1 MTTQLLLLV
10 VDQRKNVVDVDV
22 GVDGVRK
29 SSVALTR
36 RNWQTEVAMANIAN
50 ATIILVIPLMPPL
63 WTRRSAE
70 A

>member
-10 VDQRKNVVDVDV
+10 VDQRRNVVDV